1 MTTDTQPLP
10 LPVATE
16 NKTLPVP
23 PDDHQKLSYLQR
35 HRLYLLLVI
44 IIGNASILG
53 SQIFTEARFSIWVL
67 VPYTIFNLGYV
78 LISLPNFTGPE
89 FDYTAHKTRVTSWL
103 PETYPDV
110 DIHLPVCGEPIDI
123 LHNTWAHVFELINA
137 YPGFAQAYV
146 LDDGDDP
153 RAAKLAADFGF
164 TYIVR
169 ENRGWMKKAGNM
181 RNAFDQT
188 RGEFIVILDADF
200 VPRPDFLTEILPHF
214 DDPEI
219 AIVQTPQFFHTGRQQ
234 TWVERGGGA
243 VQEIFYRAIQSSRDH
258 HAAAICV
265 GTCAVYRREALEAGG
280 GPTLID
286 HSEDVHTGFDLQA
299 SGWKIRYVPISL
311 AAGTCPS
318 DPTSF
323 LTQQYRW
330 CEGAMSFL
338 GARKFWTTKMSKLG
352 RLCWVSGFYYY
363 AFTAIEM
370 LFSPLIPSLLLLV
383 IPTHIEPSA
392 YLLLLPAIVAG
403 MILYPLWHRC
413 GYGPSTWPLA
423 IVRAWAHTFAMWD
436 NIRGRHMGWQPTG
449 GTGRKSKM
457 RRFWVGLSVWN
468 GGAALLWLGLTAW
481 RSVQYGPGRY
491 WVITAFGLLYAGIIG
506 RVLLSYERK

>member
-1 MTTDTQPLP
+1 
-10 LPVATE
+10 
-16 NKTLPVP
+16 
-23 PDDHQKLSYLQR
+23 
-35 HRLYLLLVI
+35 
-44 IIGNASILG
+44 
-53 SQIFTEARFSIWVL
+53 
-67 VPYTIFNLGYV
+67 
-78 LISLPNFTGPE
+78 
-89 FDYTAHKTRVTSWL
+89 
-103 PETYPDV
+103 
-110 DIHLPVCGEPIDI
+110 
-123 LHNTWAHVFELINA
+123 
-137 YPGFAQAYV
+137 
-146 LDDGDDP
+146 
-153 RAAKLAADFGF
+153 
-164 TYIVR
+164 
-169 ENRGWMKKAGNM
+169 
-181 RNAFDQT
+181 
-188 RGEFIVILDADF
+188 
-200 VPRPDFLTEILPHF
+200 
-214 DDPEI
+214 
-219 AIVQTPQFFHTGRQQ
+219 
-234 TWVERGGGA
+234 
-243 VQEIFYRAIQSSRDH
+243 
-258 HAAAICV
+258 
-265 GTCAVYRREALEAGG
+265 VYRREALEAGG

-299 SGWKIRYVPISL
+299 SGWEIRYVPISL

-338 GARKFWTTKMSKLG
+338 GARKFWATKMSKLG

-403 MILYPLWHRC
+403 MVLYPLWHRC

-436 NIRGRHMGWQPTG
+436 NIRGKHMGWQPTG
-449 GTGRKSKM
+449 GTGRKSQM

-468 GGAALLWLGLTAW
+468 GGAALLWLGLAAW
-481 RSVQYGPGRY
+481 RSIQYGPGRF

-506 RVLLSYERK
+506 RVLRSYERK